1 MRSFNL
7 RRYTLLNNLV
17 LGPIST
23 CRQLLDSLSSK
34 KGRATVRVLPVLTV
48 ALFLQCCNNNT
59 SVKQKSAQEIQAE
72 KNNYN
77 DGLLREAKTLV
88 KNGDLLLRGGNDF
101 SSRFVKEINKQDRAY
116 SHGGIAVV
124 KNGEVYVYHII
135 PDHTQTNDKI
145 RFDKIDSFLVAYDN
159 TDFAIARYK
168 IDSSETTDFLN
179 YLQQQYEKKVAF
191 DMSFDLS
198 SDDNMYC
205 SEMIAKG
212 LKKATHDRVLIKTD
226 LLNDKSK
233 FKLIQMYYKVPE
245 ARFRNMEVIPVDHLF
260 VNEYCTVIKRFS
272 YQQ

>member
-1 MRSFNL
+1 M
-7 RRYTLLNNLV
+7 
-17 LGPIST
+17 ST
-23 CRQLLDSLSSK
+23 SGYRQ
-34 KGRATVRVLPVLTV
+34 
-48 ALFLQCCNNNT
+48 
-59 SVKQKSAQEIQAE
+59 SVKAVLLKTVKPAFSTMIGLCFAGFFLSCNGHATEKQKDAREIQAE

-77 DGLLREAKTLV
+77 DGLLKEAKSLV

-101 SSRFVKEINKQDRAY
+101 SSRFVKEINKKDRAY
-116 SHGGIAVV
+116 SHGGIAVI

-145 RFDKIDSFLVAYDN
+145 RFDKIDSFLIAYDN

-168 IDSSETTDFLN
+168 IDSSETIDFLN

-191 DMSFDLS
+191 DMLFDLS
-198 SDDNMYC
+198 SDNDMYC

-212 LKKATHDRVLIKTD
+212 LKKTTHDRVLIQTD
-226 LLNDKSK
+226 LLDDKSK

-245 ARFRNMEVIPVDHLF
+245 ARFRNMEIIPVDHLF
-260 VNEYCTVIKRFS
+260 VNEHCTIIKRFS